1 MTIPQLRREAKD
13 LRDFANRFLLYGE
26 NPTEYS
32 VQPMGDVPTG
42 PQSLSSLRPN
52 LNLANEIRRCPRVQ
66 GSKGAQFG
74 HKFQRTKERQRV
86 GWWNRTFLGSPAFV
100 AVVQATDLR

>member
-1 MTIPQLRREAKD
+1 
-13 LRDFANRFLLYGE
+13 
-26 NPTEYS
+26 
-32 VQPMGDVPTG
+32 MGDFISPTG

-52 LNLANEIRRCPRVQ
+52 LSLANEIRRCTRVQ

-86 GWWNRTFLGSPAFV
+86 GWWNRTFSGSPAFV
-100 AVVQATDLR
+100 AVVQATDLRQRHDRSCVLDR